1 MRTRYRRCSNRSW
14 YLCRSDG
21 LLAGMDEM
29 TGRVALVTGANRGI
43 GLAVAQGLAASG
55 ATVLVAARAIEA
67 GERAAAGIRATG
79 GAARAV
85 QLDVTDPASIQAAA
99 RTVDGAYGRLDV
111 LVNNAGIPGD
121 VATQVPGA
129 VDLATVAAVL
139 ATNVCGVIAVTE
151 ALLPALRRAGAARI
165 VNVSSSVGSL
175 ARMSDPNHYF
185 ARLPAALAYAPSKA
199 ALNQVTVQYA
209 KALRDAPILVNA
221 ADPGACA
228 TDFVLGVP
236 TDRHPGVTRSAA
248 DGAAIVLRLAALPP
262 DGPSGGLFADAGPVP
277 W

>member
-1 MRTRYRRCSNRSW
+1 
-14 YLCRSDG
+14 
-21 LLAGMDEM
+21 MDEM

-43 GLAVAQGLAASG
+43 GLAVAQGLAARG
-55 ATVLVAARAIEA
+55 ATVLVAAREIEA

-85 QLDVTDPASIQAAA
+85 QLDVTDPASIDAAA
-99 RTVDGAYGRLDV
+99 RAVTDTYGRLDV

-121 VATQVPGA
+121 VAAQVPGA

-139 ATNVCGVIAVTE
+139 TTNVWGVVAVTE
-151 ALLPALRRAGAARI
+151 ALLPALRRAGSARI

-175 ARMSDPNHYF
+175 ARMSDPAHYF
-185 ARLPAALAYAPSKA
+185 ARLPAALGYAPSKA
-199 ALNQVTVQYA
+199 AVNQVTVQYA
-209 KALRDAPILVNA
+209 KALRGTGILVNA
-221 ADPGACA
+221 ADPGPCA
-228 TDFVLGVP
+228 TDFVRGVP

-248 DGAAIVLRLAALPP
+248 DGAVIVLRLAALPP
-262 DGPSGGLFADAGPVP
+262 DGPTGGLFAENGPVP

>member
-1 MRTRYRRCSNRSW
+1 
-14 YLCRSDG
+14 
-21 LLAGMDEM
+21 MDDM
-29 TGRVALVTGANRGI
+29 TGQVALVTGANRGI
-43 GLAVAQGLAASG
+43 GWAVAQGLAAGG
-55 ATVLVAARAIEA
+55 ATVLVAARSPDA
-67 GERAAAGIRATG
+67 GQRAAAEIRANG

-85 QLDVTDPASIQAAA
+85 QLDVTDAESVGAAA
-99 RTVDGAYGRLDV
+99 QWVAATYGRLDV

-121 VATQVPGA
+121 LRAQVPGA

-151 ALLPALRRAGAARI
+151 AMLPALRAAPSARI

-175 ARMSDPNHYF
+175 TRMSDPAHYF
-185 ARLPAALAYAPSKA
+185 ARLPASLGYAPSKA

-209 KALRDAPILVNA
+209 KALRATGILVNA

-228 TDFVLGVP
+228 TDFVRGVP
-236 TDRHPGVTRSAA
+236 SDRHPGVTRSGA
-248 DGAAIVLRLAALPP
+248 DGAAIVLRLATLPP
-262 DGPSGGLFADAGPVP
+262 DGPSGGLFADDGPVP